1 MMMVFGRV
9 TKAGSKIINPDSDRP
24 YLRFFVTSPY
34 RLKKT
39 SYISVNWNNWD
50 WEPKA
55 GDFVRCTGLFELTDG
70 YSGKTFPN
78 LYINGNVDSGA
89 IDKIKPH
96 IVPIVP
102 GVVFQKAPNWSAY
115 PGYKGKEKG
124 KKAIDTNTDRT
135 DI

>member
-9 TKAGSKIINPDSDRP
+9 TKAGAKIINPDSDRP

-55 GDFVRCTGLFELTDG
+55 GDFVRCTGLFELTEG

-78 LYINGNVDSGA
+78 LYINGNVAEDG
-89 IDKIKPH
+89 
-96 IVPIVP
+96 IVP
-102 GVVFQKAPNWSAY
+102 GVVAQKAPNWSAY

-124 KKAIDTNTDRT
+124 KKTLDTDTGGT